1 MRWNDPATSKDEE
14 LQLAVN
20 EMRQCASKGIVVK
33 NSPLM
38 CIASLAELYGTDG
51 QINTVTMAES
61 QRQSSTSLLL
71 EACGEARRSGFI
83 KNHAFTAKVARS
95 LRSLNANKECIQIV
109 SSLVSG
115 SGKCRHKIAMEE
127 AILAASEERDY
138 GSFRLIT
145 DAFEKSGFDPS
156 RFSI

>member
-1 MRWNDPATSKDEE
+1 MRWNDPATSKNEE
-14 LQLAVN
+14 LQFAVN
-20 EMRQCASKGIVVK
+20 EMRQCASEGRVVE

-51 QINTVTMAES
+51 QINNVNMAES
-61 QRQSSTSLLL
+61 QQLSSISLLL

-95 LRSLNANKECIQIV
+95 LRSLNANKECVQIV

-127 AILAASEERDY
+127 AILAASEERDH
-138 GSFRLIT
+138 GSLRLIT
-145 DAFEKSGFDPS
+145 DAYEKSGYDS
-156 RFSI
+156 SCFSI